1 MSLLFDQ
8 NLSRKLPRLLAVEYP
23 RSEQVVGVGL
33 IGADDLAVWAHA
45 ASRGLAVV
53 SKDSD
58 FSDLSRLLGP
68 PPQVVWLRIGNASTA
83 AIAALLRSRLA
94 DVTAFLAD
102 PSLGILEL
110 A

>member
-1 MSLLFDQ
+1 M
-8 NLSRKLPRLLAVEYP
+8 
-23 RSEQVVGVGL
+23 GL

>member
-1 MSLLFDQ
+1 M
-8 NLSRKLPRLLAVEYP
+8 
-23 RSEQVVGVGL
+23 GL
-33 IGADDLAVWAHA
+33 VGADDLAVWAHA

-58 FSDLSRLLGP
+58 FSDFSKLLGP

-83 AIAALLRSRLA
+83 VIAALLRSRLA
-94 DVTAFLAD
+94 DVTTFLAN
-102 PSLGILEL
+102 PSLGVLEL

>member
-8 NLSRKLPRLLAVEYP
+8 NLSRKLPRLLAFEYP

-58 FSDLSRLLGP
+58 FSDLSKLLGP
-68 PPQVVWLRIGNASTA
+68 PPLVVLLRVGNSSTP

-102 PSLGILEL
+102 PSLGVLEL